1 MGSYC
6 SSDTACCT
14 ADKNNEETI
23 FMNPTSAT
31 IKSVATSPVSIYDV
45 TVRDE
50 QEVRKLESLMHAKVA
65 PDLLI
70 SEICS
75 HANAP
80 KIFQLLRK
88 NDKTVEE
95 FEILLFRDTM
105 LVSKKIEVGSLK
117 YEGQSR
123 LIKRNKT
130 ST

>member
-1 MGSYC
+1 
-6 SSDTACCT
+6 
-14 ADKNNEETI
+14 
-23 FMNPTSAT
+23 
-31 IKSVATSPVSIYDV
+31 
-45 TVRDE
+45 
-50 QEVRKLESLMHAKVA
+50 MHAKVA
-65 PDLLI
+65 PDLLT

-80 KIFQLLRK
+80 KILQLLRK
-88 NDKTVEE
+88 NDKTVED

-105 LVSKKIEVGSLK
+105 LVSKKIELGSLK